1 MSMDFVP
8 ALDGVSDHCAICH
21 KKVQLWNI
29 GGGPSANGMLI
40 LDPETQRSHAY
51 HFDCA
56 AQEGRRWVT
65 VHLGYFMPEKEPSS
79 GRIKE
84 TSGGAPGE
92 PRPTRL

>member
-40 LDPETQRSHAY
+40 LDPETQRSHAVSLRLR
-51 HFDCA
+51 
-56 AQEGRRWVT
+56 G
-65 VHLGYFMPEKEPSS
+65 P
-79 GRIKE
+79 
-84 TSGGAPGE
+84 GGAPLGDG
-92 PRPTRL
+92 PSRLLCARKQP